1 MFKVIIGNDTEMNF
15 PIYPI
20 ISFCPNWAQDILN
33 EKKIKL
39 EPIFDL
45 NSVRDFFDGIA
56 NDTISITNE
65 NCVSISKLALLS
77 GSNEIY
83 EESMK
88 IVNETYSNIPEIL
101 NEIINE
107 NKNSQNNNNS
117 QKTDHHN
124 KEIYL
129 AQHYNELL
137 KYPELIKNL
146 ELSQHLRIIQIAL
159 RCHKKDDFDIH
170 GLISFAINC
179 VQEDRKY
186 SILFSPLDPNDFTID
201 ELQQL
206 LTCPNLD
213 KFFLN
218 FKTIDFLTTIK
229 NNKEK
234 IEKQQQEINQLRN
247 IFNDIKQLIID
258 QQATMNDLI
267 INHIQNINQQLQ
279 TNNAAIMSD
288 IQTIKKSISDIK
300 RNQNGTECPKGIFNY
315 LFDKYNLNPVALGM
329 INIRGNSDIQYYR
342 NLLPKIID
350 PNWEDSHWCSVL
362 SSNSY
367 VKIEF
372 INSLVSI
379 DRYRLLVGTNTGS
392 WYFKSWILKGITED
406 NREIILDE
414 VDNSNEV
421 TKNHPETTRPVHHDI
436 FLGSIQIIMKGKN
449 SDNDYRMCVR
459 NIELYG
465 FLKYK

>member
-1 MFKVIIGNDTEMNF
+1 MEKKYRLNDKKEMFKVIIGNDTEMNF

-159 RCHKKDDFDIH
+159 RCHKKDDFNIH
-170 GLISFAINC
+170 GLISFEINC

-186 SILFSPLDPNDFTID
+186 SILFSPLDPNDFAID

-213 KFFLN
+213 KFFFN
-218 FKTIDFLTTIK
+218 FKTIDFLTTI
-229 NNKEK
+229 
-234 IEKQQQEINQLRN
+234 
-247 IFNDIKQLIID
+247 
-258 QQATMNDLI
+258 
-267 INHIQNINQQLQ
+267 
-279 TNNAAIMSD
+279 
-288 IQTIKKSISDIK
+288 
-300 RNQNGTECPKGIFNY
+300 
-315 LFDKYNLNPVALGM
+315 
-329 INIRGNSDIQYYR
+329 
-342 NLLPKIID
+342 
-350 PNWEDSHWCSVL
+350 
-362 SSNSY
+362 
-367 VKIEF
+367 
-372 INSLVSI
+372 
-379 DRYRLLVGTNTGS
+379 
-392 WYFKSWILKGITED
+392 
-406 NREIILDE
+406 
-414 VDNSNEV
+414 
-421 TKNHPETTRPVHHDI
+421 
-436 FLGSIQIIMKGKN
+436 
-449 SDNDYRMCVR
+449 
-459 NIELYG
+459 
-465 FLKYK
+465 